1 MSRFRLLPPV
11 RCLGFFCVAI
21 MGLTAT
27 AFASSTAPQ
36 PPSQTAAAAPA
47 LNFAAGDWSSS
58 LATSQIAE
66 FRAPALPSAPA
77 PSAGQY
83 DSSRGG
89 MWHHAASGLA
99 FEGGLGFNVPESD
112 SIRSGWNLQI
122 GVGVHAGEHFMP
134 LIEYQFIHTGLAQYL
149 IDAEGSDGGFTHIW
163 SFGIDPV
170 YDFAPKASNDF
181 YIKGGGGFYRKVT
194 NFTNAQQGYLCDPYY
209 GCYGVTQ
216 NVVIDHFSSN
226 QGGWNIGGGYYH
238 RFGGIYGTGKMKF
251 FAEAR
256 YLDVLTPAVVAVG
269 PDNTIVTAVPSD
281 TKLIPITFGFSW

>member
-134 LIEYQFIHTGLAQYL
+134 LIEYQF
-149 IDAEGSDGGFTHIW
+149 
-163 SFGIDPV
+163 
-170 YDFAPKASNDF
+170 
-181 YIKGGGGFYRKVT
+181 
-194 NFTNAQQGYLCDPYY
+194 
-209 GCYGVTQ
+209 
-216 NVVIDHFSSN
+216 
-226 QGGWNIGGGYYH
+226 
-238 RFGGIYGTGKMKF
+238 
-251 FAEAR
+251 
-256 YLDVLTPAVVAVG
+256 
-269 PDNTIVTAVPSD
+269 
-281 TKLIPITFGFSW
+281 